1 MNTHIQVD
9 THPSVNPHRALDG
22 PHDPTAASVTTCRV
36 IFGDTDAGGVVYH
49 PRYLEMAERGRN
61 EFMRAAGV
69 DVGSM
74 FEHRRLSL
82 ALRAADM
89 RFHVPAEFD
98 DHLTVRTG
106 IERLGAASSRWVSRI
121 HRGGT
126 LVCTVRAE
134 LVCMDRPS
142 RRPIPYPGD
151 LRCVF
156 ERMQVASPASGQEV
170 SR

>member
-1 MNTHIQVD
+1 MNDRT
-9 THPSVNPHRALDG
+9 TS
-22 PHDPTAASVTTCRV
+22 HDCATPAVAATTCRV

-61 EFMRAAGV
+61 ELMRAAGL
-69 DVGSM
+69 DVGDL

-82 ALRAADM
+82 ALRSADM
-89 RFHVPAEFD
+89 RFHIPALFD
-98 DHLTVRTG
+98 DHLTVRTEV
-106 IERLGAASSRWVSRI
+106 ERLGAASSGWISRI
-121 HRGGT
+121 RRGGT

-134 LVCMDRPS
+134 LVCMDRFS
-142 RRPIPYPGD
+142 RRPILYPDD

-156 ERMQVASPASGQEV
+156 ERMRSSTPAHEQEI

>member
-1 MNTHIQVD
+1 MNDCTTTH
-9 THPSVNPHRALDG
+9 AC
-22 PHDPTAASVTTCRV
+22 AAAAAAVTTCRV

-61 EFMRAAGV
+61 EFMRAAGL
-69 DVGSM
+69 DVGNL

-82 ALRAADM
+82 ALRSADM
-89 RFHVPAEFD
+89 TFHVPAQFD
-98 DHLTVRTG
+98 DRLTVRTG
-106 IERLGAASSRWVSRI
+106 VERLGAASSRWVSRI
-121 HRGGT
+121 RRGGT

-134 LVCMDRPS
+134 IVCMDRFS
-142 RRPIPYPGD
+142 RRPILYPDD

-156 ERMQVASPASGQEV
+156 EQMRSRASARGQEA

>member
-1 MNTHIQVD
+1 MNDCIDLHD
-9 THPSVNPHRALDG
+9 RAV
-22 PHDPTAASVTTCRV
+22 PPAPVVTCRV

-61 EFMRAAGV
+61 ELMRAAGL
-69 DVGSM
+69 DVGNL

-82 ALRAADM
+82 ALRSADM
-89 RFHVPAEFD
+89 KFHVPAQFD
-98 DHLTVRTG
+98 DRLVVRTAV
-106 IERLGAASSRWVSRI
+106 ERLGAASSRWTSRI

-134 LVCMDRPS
+134 LVCMDRFS
-142 RRPIPYPGD
+142 RRPILYPDD
-151 LRCVF
+151 LRRLF
-156 ERMQVASPASGQEV
+156 ERMRSKPPAREQEV

>member
-1 MNTHIQVD
+1 MNDCTTSCD
-9 THPSVNPHRALDG
+9 R
-22 PHDPTAASVTTCRV
+22 AASAAAVTTCRV

-61 EFMRAAGV
+61 ELLRAAGLG
-69 DVGSM
+69 VGDL

-89 RFHVPAEFD
+89 KFHAPARFD
-98 DHLTVRTG
+98 DRLTVRSG
-106 IERLGAASSRWVSRI
+106 VERLGAASSRWISRI

-126 LVCTVRAE
+126 LICTVRAE
-134 LVCMDRPS
+134 LVCMDRIG
-142 RRPIPYPGD
+142 RRPIPYPDD

-156 ERMQVASPASGQEV
+156 ERMQASGPTLERRV
-170 SR
+170 CG

>member
-1 MNTHIQVD
+1 MNDCTTLHG
-9 THPSVNPHRALDG
+9 RAT
-22 PHDPTAASVTTCRV
+22 PAASVTSFRV

-61 EFMRAAGV
+61 EFMRAAGL

-82 ALRAADM
+82 ALRSADM
-89 RFHVPAEFD
+89 TFHVPAQFD

-106 IERLGAASSRWVSRI
+106 VERLGAASSRWISRI
-121 HRGGT
+121 RRGGT
-126 LVCTVRAE
+126 LICTVRAE
-134 LVCMDRPS
+134 LVCMDRFG
-142 RRPIPYPGD
+142 RRPILYPDD

-156 ERMQVASPASGQEV
+156 ERMRTSAPVREQEV